1 MYVLNLL
8 LMLSSSIVAHH
19 PLHSCDNCHPSSYSC
34 NAMDITST
42 TTQPTVWSSHLVRKW
57 FEKISEFSDDQ
68 CEYQDSKLLVHTCY
82 LICGT
87 DLTRFMGHLGLSNIH
102 SISNQTSQEEI
113 KCTTA
118 SREIK
123 SDNLHYNTLVHWANG
138 TNDSSTKRRMFQV
151 FFFIISYR
159 LMELNTHFCNL
170 KK

>member
-1 MYVLNLL
+1 MFCTCSFHGN
-8 LMLSSSIVAHH
+8 SIVI
-19 PLHSCDNCHPSSYSC
+19 LWVSWCKNKSFWQRFTC
-34 NAMDITST
+34 T